1 MNIQARILARKMVLT
16 YLYEKYTA
24 WYAASNEHILKEIS
38 AIDITQSAL
47 EQKTVNDPVKL
58 AALLNNHFALENYD
72 TDMTYLIQHCF
83 EKLAERGIDSEYI
96 KTMAPAYE
104 KFAPLLPELVN
115 TYATTFQYDDMDI
128 IDRVIFLL
136 GYAEYMLVW
145 TPKEVVLNEAIELA
159 KKYGDEG
166 SPKLVN
172 GILHKII
179 TAEAEKK
186 LAV

>member
-1 MNIQARILARKMVLT
+1 MNIQARILARKMILT

-24 WYAASNEHILKEIS
+24 GYAASNEHILKEVSWIT
-38 AIDITQSAL
+38 ITQSAL
-47 EQKTVNDPVKL
+47 EQQNITNPQEL
-58 AALLNNHFALENYD
+58 AVLLRNHFSAENYD
-72 TDMTYLIQHCF
+72 ADMTYLIQHCF

-96 KTMAPAYE
+96 KAMAPAYE
-104 KFAPLLPELVN
+104 KFAPLLPDLVN
-115 TYATTFQYDDMDI
+115 KYATTFQYEDMDL

-136 GYAEYMLVW
+136 WYAEFLLVW

-159 KKYGDEG
+159 KKYWDEG

-172 GILHKII
+172 WILHKII

-186 LAV
+186 TA